1 MFFSLLRLFCFPFLF
16 CFGLYFGVTSSEV
29 TSLVTSLGF
38 NESLNGYMLDSSASL
53 AGHYKSEQLAVQQ
66 IGPDL
71 NLVIKGSTICVTL

>member
-1 MFFSLLRLFCFPFLF
+1 MCSFHYLDYFAFHFCS
-16 CFGLYFGVTSSEV
+16 GLYFGVTSSEV

>member
-1 MFFSLLRLFCFPFLF
+1 MWGQSYPQICQ
-16 CFGLYFGVTSSEV
+16 EV

-38 NESLNGYMLDSSASL
+38 NESLNGYLLDSSASL